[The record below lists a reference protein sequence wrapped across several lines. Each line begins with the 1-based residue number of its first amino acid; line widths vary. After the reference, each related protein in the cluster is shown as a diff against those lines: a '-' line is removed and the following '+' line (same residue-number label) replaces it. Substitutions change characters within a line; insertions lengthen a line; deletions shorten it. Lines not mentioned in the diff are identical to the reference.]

1 MRALLLVAFAA
12 LTGACAP
19 PPNTGEVGAAP
30 QPAEPGAATRDTLV
44 PPGYGSL
51 KQDEVTLAIRSGA
64 TLVKVTPLDEG
75 VIRLLAPDTYRS
87 LHALREARTA
97 EATRGM
103 MRPAELILVS
113 FFSYEPD
120 VMFQPEDV
128 QLMYQGRL
136 LRAHAI
142 VPVTNGW
149 GRQRL
154 GQQETQMAVYAFE
167 GPFDYGQQFTV
178 RYGMEQNDDWRTILT
193 RLATERAKVLARVR

>member
-1 MRALLLVAFAA
+1 MRAMLMTAILVLA
-12 LTGACAP
+12 GACAAP
-19 PPNTGEVGAAP
+19 PGAGEVGAAP
-30 QPAEPGAATRDTLV
+30 EPAAPGAATRDVLV

-51 KQDEVTLAIRSGA
+51 KQDEVSLSIRSGA

-87 LHALREARTA
+87 LNALREARKA
-97 EATRGM
+97 EATRNM
-103 MRPAELILVS
+103 MRPAELFLVS

-120 VMFQPEDV
+120 VTFLPEDV

-136 LRAHAI
+136 LRANAI
-142 VPVTNGW
+142 VPVTSGW

-154 GQQETQMAVYAFE
+154 GQQETQMAVYAVE
-167 GPFDYGQQFTV
+167 GPFDYGQPFVV
-178 RYGMEQNDDWRTILT
+178 RYGMVQNDEWSNIVT

>member
-1 MRALLLVAFAA
+1 MRALLLLSFA
-12 LTGACAP
+12 LLSGACAAP
-19 PPNTGEVGAAP
+19 PGTGEVGTAP

-51 KQDEVTLAIRSGA
+51 KQDEVSLAIRSGA
-64 TLVKVTPLDEG
+64 TLVKVTPLSES

-97 EATRGM
+97 EATRNM
-103 MRPAELILVS
+103 MRPAELFLVS

-136 LRAHAI
+136 LRANSI
-142 VPVTNGW
+142 VPVTSGW

-154 GQQETQMAVYAFE
+154 GQQETQMAVYAVE
-167 GPFDYGQQFTV
+167 GPFDYGQSFTV
-178 RYGMEQNDDWRTILT
+178 RYGMEQNDDWRNIIT
-193 RLATERAKVLARVR
+193 RLATERAKILARVR